1 MIVQSSY
8 RSPNF
13 DFSSIDLLDPL
24 LQLDNGVVITDRY
37 GRIVFYNKAQ
47 SRMDQMEPSRIMNSP
62 ITEVYALAEDQ
73 SLVLRCMRISQP
85 IIHQRA
91 YYNILGSKQLS
102 QGVFSVYPL
111 RKDGEITGAICFAH
125 SENIL
130 QKSIPEPV
138 SEIHAKSSE
147 CLANNTQFT
156 FSDLIGASPEF
167 LSCITRARAAAA
179 TKSPVMICGET
190 GTGKEML
197 AQAIHNYSPRRPYPF
212 IAVNCAAIP
221 ETLQESTLFGTARGA
236 FTGAMTKKGLF
247 EEAEG
252 GTLYLDE
259 VDSMPLTLQAK
270 LLRTLQ
276 DMKMRRVGSNREL
289 SINLRI
295 ISSFKKDYLQPLP
308 KESLRKDLYYRLSV
322 VFLEIPPLRVRKS
335 DLALLT
341 KYFIHRNNISLGLQV
356 EGVSPSVM
364 ELFINYNWPGN
375 VRELE
380 HVLEGAM
387 IASGNETI
395 LQLDHLPTN
404 FAFAGSSGAGPQ
416 PANDLYTFFPISDQ
430 DKFLQ
435 GLDRIKS
442 GQDNVQFEEKINLT
456 KVQNRREAEV
466 LYQVIKAAQGNIS
479 QAARQLGISRQL
491 LHYKLKKF
499 GITPKEFKK

>member
-1 MIVQSSY
+1 
-8 RSPNF
+8 
-13 DFSSIDLLDPL
+13 
-24 LQLDNGVVITDRY
+24 
-37 GRIVFYNKAQ
+37 
-47 SRMDQMEPSRIMNSP
+47 
-62 ITEVYALAEDQ
+62 
-73 SLVLRCMRISQP
+73 
-85 IIHQRA
+85 
-91 YYNILGSKQLS
+91 
-102 QGVFSVYPL
+102 
-111 RKDGEITGAICFAH
+111 
-125 SENIL
+125 
-130 QKSIPEPV
+130 
-138 SEIHAKSSE
+138 
-147 CLANNTQFT
+147 
-156 FSDLIGASPEF
+156 
-167 LSCITRARAAAA
+167 
-179 TKSPVMICGET
+179 
-190 GTGKEML
+190 
-197 AQAIHNYSPRRPYPF
+197 
-212 IAVNCAAIP
+212 
-221 ETLQESTLFGTARGA
+221 
-236 FTGAMTKKGLF
+236 
-247 EEAEG
+247 
-252 GTLYLDE
+252 
-259 VDSMPLTLQAK
+259 
-270 LLRTLQ
+270 
-276 DMKMRRVGSNREL
+276 MKMRRVGSNREL

-295 ISSFKKDYLQPLP
+295 VSSFKKDYLQPLP

-341 KYFIHRNNISLGLQV
+341 KHFIHRNNISLGLQV
-356 EGVSPSVM
+356 EGVSSSVM

-404 FAFAGSSGAGPQ
+404 FAFGRNSAAGPQ
-416 PANDLYTFFPISDQ
+416 PGNDLYTFFPISDQ

-499 GITPKEFKK
+499 GILPKEFKR